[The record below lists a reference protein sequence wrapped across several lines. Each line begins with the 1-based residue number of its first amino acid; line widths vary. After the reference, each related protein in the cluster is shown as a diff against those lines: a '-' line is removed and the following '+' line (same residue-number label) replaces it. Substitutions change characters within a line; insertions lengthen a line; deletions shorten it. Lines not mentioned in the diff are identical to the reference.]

1 MSKALNR
8 ALGLLRKPGA
18 QLVLVHAHNTA
29 SGHAY
34 YIWPNGGRVSD
45 ETAQALL
52 EREDVQPFD
61 SGLLPGH
68 PQSWRLGNWRNLGT
82 D

>member
-1 MSKALNR
+1 MNKALNQ

-18 QLVLVHAHNTA
+18 KLVLEHAHNTA
-29 SGHAY
+29 TGHAY
-34 YIWPNGGRVSD
+34 RIWPCADRVAD